1 MKLLKQFPFLNTIK
15 NRNLNPFERQYGPN
29 VDDLTIKVERADG
42 NLMYRAPDHV
52 GTNGSKTR
60 YFTVVSGP
68 KSGLIGKQ
76 GEYCYAISHDG
87 EVINSLWQPFHDD
100 KQPVY
105 GSDVLWG
112 VRSAG
117 MKSDALFES
126 TAYIVW
132 VTVTVLYKKSGSENW
147 PCGDFVERSMSITV
161 YRPPSEGFS
170 KLEHNATIED
180 HLWLSNRVLTDAA
193 LSGDQR
199 ISGIGTRLHE
209 LGQVLYETVYSQG
222 MKQTLEEG
230 GWKGHSASFDEV
242 EVKAVWGFQRVGVEL
257 SNSTTYVEFHI
268 HDDSNVMYMGAVQG
282 RLPEVRK
289 LVISTIQ
296 AWSDEEKRKDFTS
309 DESVKNFGQV
319 LSEMAKS

>member
-1 MKLLKQFPFLNTIK
+1 
-15 NRNLNPFERQYGPN
+15 
-29 VDDLTIKVERADG
+29 
-42 NLMYRAPDHV
+42 
-52 GTNGSKTR
+52 
-60 YFTVVSGP
+60 
-68 KSGLIGKQ
+68 
-76 GEYCYAISHDG
+76 
-87 EVINSLWQPFHDD
+87 
-100 KQPVY
+100 
-105 GSDVLWG
+105 
-112 VRSAG
+112 

-147 PCGDFVERSMSITV
+147 PCGDFVERSMNITI

-170 KLEHNATIED
+170 NLENNAKIED

-230 GWKGHSASFDEV
+230 GWKGHSVSFDEV